1 MTRKNDTHG
10 ESRIERERPQNAM
23 HPTPTDD
30 RRSPVAALFADVDV
44 DDIGGA
50 LTSSSPS
57 SSSSSRVV
65 RVHEDASALVRK
77 LREELC
83 ARLDAEERRLE
94 ATHAGAKEELRQTCA
109 ARAKSANGSGG
120 GGAVD
125 GGA

>member
-1 MTRKNDTHG
+1 
-10 ESRIERERPQNAM
+10 M

-50 LTSSSPS
+50 LASSSSS

-94 ATHAGAKEELRQTCA
+94 ATHATAKEELRQTCA

>member
-1 MTRKNDTHG
+1 
-10 ESRIERERPQNAM
+10 M
-23 HPTPTDD
+23 HPTPTDE

-44 DDIGGA
+44 DDIGDDDAVGA
-50 LTSSSPS
+50 LTSSS

-94 ATHAGAKEELRQTCA
+94 ATHAAAKEELRQTCA

>member
-1 MTRKNDTHG
+1 MTRENDTHG

-44 DDIGGA
+44 DELGGA
-50 LTSSSPS
+50 LASSSPS

-83 ARLDAEERRLE
+83 ARLDDEERRL
-94 ATHAGAKEELRQTCA
+94 
-109 ARAKSANGSGG
+109 
-120 GGAVD
+120 
-125 GGA
+125 

>member
-1 MTRKNDTHG
+1 
-10 ESRIERERPQNAM
+10 M

-44 DDIGGA
+44 DELGGA
-50 LTSSSPS
+50 LAVSS

-94 ATHAGAKEELRQTCA
+94 ATHATAKEELRQTCA

>member
-1 MTRKNDTHG
+1 MTRENDTHG

-23 HPTPTDD
+23 HPTPTDE

-44 DDIGGA
+44 DELGGA
-50 LTSSSPS
+50 LAVSS

>member
-1 MTRKNDTHG
+1 
-10 ESRIERERPQNAM
+10 M

-50 LTSSSPS
+50 LASSSS
-57 SSSSSRVV
+57 SSTSSSSRVV

-94 ATHAGAKEELRQTCA
+94 ATHATAKEELRQTCA

>member
-1 MTRKNDTHG
+1 
-10 ESRIERERPQNAM
+10 M

-44 DDIGGA
+44 DDIGGDDAVGA
-50 LTSSSPS
+50 LT

>member
-1 MTRKNDTHG
+1 
-10 ESRIERERPQNAM
+10 M

-50 LTSSSPS
+50 LAS